1 MNLNKEKMDLLI
13 YLSKNDDFIKIDDIA
28 QHYNV
33 NSRTIRY
40 RLDSVDEFLRSKDLP
55 VTIKSRK
62 YGIKLAQ
69 DERIDKIL
77 SKYMGSY
84 TPFTYRFSRE
94 ERMDFIISE
103 LLQSDESINISYLM
117 SVLNISKNTVISEL
131 NQIEERIKNFGLN
144 LIRKPRVG
152 ISIYGNEVNKR
163 ALLSR
168 INSKSMNTEDI
179 YTYIATGLSTNKLN
193 TLQFESL
200 FKDIDL
206 KRLDEVLIHV
216 EKILGKKFSD
226 SSYSSLITHLVI
238 MIKRIKIGESIIY
251 FDNTRNEEEFSKEK
265 QACQFIVS
273 NIEKDFD
280 VKVPEAEFNYIMLH
294 LIGSKVVFD
303 DTKTDDKLKR
313 IVEDMVD
320 RIESIYSTSFTDIR
334 DNLITDLLIHLRPA
348 INRIKFNMEINNP
361 IYEDIK
367 VSYSELM
374 NSTKSVVFELENYIG
389 REINEHELSFI
400 ALHFGAALKN
410 SRNNKSLVRC
420 AVVCG
425 SGLGTAN
432 ILVSKLREEY
442 LIEIV
447 GTYSAREILELEK
460 GGYDLIISNL
470 NIQGIEKNKYIKV
483 NPLLLEDD
491 IKRLDEVLLR
501 RKKSRLINKDIN
513 IEELMSVISKNCDI
527 KNEVKL
533 EMELTMLLNKR
544 NEEISKTKGMG
555 KRLKDFLTDE
565 SILLDKT
572 YKNYKEVVHKGI
584 RILEKKGSVNAKYE
598 TEVLEKLNE
607 YGPIMVIAPH
617 VALIHSNSMGN
628 VCRTDFSIMT
638 LKQGVSFNSKDFD
651 PVKLVITFCSY
662 DGKDHLNAMRDLA
675 TILNDPEKT
684 ESIINAKTKKEII
697 EIIESL

>member
-216 EKILGKKFSD
+216 EKNF
-226 SSYSSLITHLVI
+226 
-238 MIKRIKIGESIIY
+238 R
-251 FDNTRNEEEFSKEK
+251 
-265 QACQFIVS
+265 
-273 NIEKDFD
+273 
-280 VKVPEAEFNYIMLH
+280 
-294 LIGSKVVFD
+294 
-303 DTKTDDKLKR
+303 
-313 IVEDMVD
+313 
-320 RIESIYSTSFTDIR
+320 
-334 DNLITDLLIHLRPA
+334 
-348 INRIKFNMEINNP
+348 
-361 IYEDIK
+361 
-367 VSYSELM
+367 
-374 NSTKSVVFELENYIG
+374 
-389 REINEHELSFI
+389 
-400 ALHFGAALKN
+400 
-410 SRNNKSLVRC
+410 
-420 AVVCG
+420 
-425 SGLGTAN
+425 
-432 ILVSKLREEY
+432 
-442 LIEIV
+442 
-447 GTYSAREILELEK
+447 
-460 GGYDLIISNL
+460 
-470 NIQGIEKNKYIKV
+470 
-483 NPLLLEDD
+483 
-491 IKRLDEVLLR
+491 
-501 RKKSRLINKDIN
+501 
-513 IEELMSVISKNCDI
+513 
-527 KNEVKL
+527 
-533 EMELTMLLNKR
+533 
-544 NEEISKTKGMG
+544 
-555 KRLKDFLTDE
+555 
-565 SILLDKT
+565 
-572 YKNYKEVVHKGI
+572 
-584 RILEKKGSVNAKYE
+584 
-598 TEVLEKLNE
+598 
-607 YGPIMVIAPH
+607 
-617 VALIHSNSMGN
+617 
-628 VCRTDFSIMT
+628 
-638 LKQGVSFNSKDFD
+638 
-651 PVKLVITFCSY
+651 
-662 DGKDHLNAMRDLA
+662 
-675 TILNDPEKT
+675 
-684 ESIINAKTKKEII
+684 
-697 EIIESL
+697 